1 MDSLDNVVHKY
12 GSAEHVVKRRGHPTD
27 DSASTPI
34 RPTMKS
40 SHVTVSIN
48 NYYNYVHYD
57 SFVLSLSI
65 CFQVTIMNP
74 SGKRSNG

>member
-34 RPTMKS
+34 RPTKKS
-40 SHVTVSIN
+40 SRVTVSIN
-48 NYYNYVHYD
+48 IIIM
-57 SFVLSLSI
+57 FIMTVLS
-65 CFQVTIMNP
+65 
-74 SGKRSNG
+74 